1 MNGYRVKDI
10 LDEMERIAPLSLM
23 QKGDNSGLLVGS
35 AEDKVE
41 KVLAALDI
49 TNEVVEEA
57 AQKGADVI
65 ISHHPVIYN
74 PLYSLSDKNP
84 ACRAAKYGIAC
95 LCFHSPLDLTK
106 GGINDIIY
114 DMLKEPFGLSE
125 SESFVEDVGG
135 GYGYGLVCR
144 LKSGIEPNNAA
155 KMLKDIFKCNVVR
168 YTRCGRPIEKLAFCS
183 GGAGS
188 MLPDALALGADAYIT
203 GDVKH
208 DQMITALN
216 SGATLFDCGH
226 FHTENIVIPYL
237 ARRFS
242 EDMPELAFEIAE
254 SSVDPCS
261 YA

>member
-1 MNGYRVKDI
+1 MNSFTVKDI

-35 AEDKVE
+35 PEDKAE

-57 AQKGADVI
+57 AKKDANVI

-84 ACRAAKYGIAC
+84 ACRASKYGIAC
-95 LCFHSPLDLTK
+95 LCFHSPLDLAE

-125 SESFVEDVGG
+125 PECFVEDVGG
-135 GYGYGLVCR
+135 GHGYGLVCR
-144 LKSGIEPNNAA
+144 LKSAVVPDNAA
-155 KMLKDIFKCNVVR
+155 KMLKDLFSCSVVR

-188 MLPDALALGADAYIT
+188 MLSDALKLGADAFIT

-208 DQMITALN
+208 DQMINALN

-226 FHTENIVIPYL
+226 FHTENIVLPYL
-237 ARRFS
+237 KKRFA
-242 EDMPELAFEIAE
+242 EDMPQLPFEISE
-254 SSVDPCS
+254 SSSDPCNYS
-261 YA
+261 

>member
-1 MNGYRVKDI
+1 MNGYKVKDI
-10 LDEMERIAPLSLM
+10 LNEMDRIAPLSLM
-23 QKGDNSGLLVGS
+23 QRGDNSGLLVGS
-35 AEDKVE
+35 PEDKAE

-57 AQKGADVI
+57 LAKGADVI
-65 ISHHPVIYN
+65 IAHHPVIYN

-84 ACRAAKYGIAC
+84 ACRAVKYGISC
-95 LCFHSPLDLTK
+95 LCFHSPLDLAK

-114 DMLKEPFGLSE
+114 DILKKPFGLSE
-125 SESFVEDVGG
+125 SECFVEDVGG
-135 GYGYGLVCR
+135 EFGYGLVCG
-144 LKSGIEPNNAA
+144 LEQEIEPSEAA
-155 KMLKDIFKCNVVR
+155 KILKDIFSCSVVR
-168 YTRCGRPIEKLAFCS
+168 YTRSGRPIRKLAFCS

-188 MLPDALALGADAYIT
+188 MLPDALKLGADAYIT

-216 SGATLFDCGH
+216 SGVTLFDCGH

-237 ARRFS
+237 KKRFA
-242 EDMPELAFEIAE
+242 EDMPQLPFEIAE
-254 SSVDPCS
+254 SSSDPCS